1 MYASQ
6 RSVGMDLRILGWTAM
21 AVLFGR
27 EVAVHRQTGALSLR
41 AARTEPQEMEIGRAE
56 A

>member
-1 MYASQ
+1 
-6 RSVGMDLRILGWTAM
+6 MDLRILAWTVA

-27 EVAVHRQTGALSLR
+27 EVAVHRGTGALSVR
-41 AARTEPQEMEIGRAE
+41 APRNEPQEMEIGRAE